1 MPTYIILMNYTDQ
14 GVRNIKQSPTLIE
27 TGDKALVALGGRLIG
42 AYPVMGEYD
51 RVAII
56 ELPSDEIAM
65 TTVLGLNAAGNVRTK
80 TLKAFTNEQFT
91 EMIKKMP

>member
-14 GVRNIKQSPTLIE
+14 GVRNIKQSPALIE
-27 TGDKALVALGGRLIG
+27 TGDKALVALEGRLIG

-51 RVAII
+51 RVVII

-80 TLKAFTNEQFT
+80 TLKAFTREQFT
-91 EMIKKMP
+91 EIIKKMP